1 MCGVREGWT
10 HRYIRAPKYNC
21 VPRFTDE
28 SIHGYTLVC
37 AHMKKFLE
45 KKTKPTSSALHNTG
59 ISWVLSRTDRG
70 MSWIF
75 EAKFD
80 SATSEKNAHCSSS
93 FTRGCSGKLTRQPWT
108 HAHSLSRSPARQAR
122 TAQPN
127 FFVSFFHFWCRFV
140 SYLFIFL
147 LNFLIMP
154 TVVRLDDFLCWWNIW
169 EDREWWMLDKVN

>member
-1 MCGVREGWT
+1 MCQDLPMRVYMDT
-10 HRYIRAPKYNC
+10 HSC
-21 VPRFTDE
+21 VHIWKSFW
-28 SIHGYTLVC
+28 
-37 AHMKKFLE
+37 

-80 SATSEKNAHCSSS
+80 SATSEKNAHCSNS

-127 FFVSFFHFWCRFV
+127 FCFFLSFLVSFCILL
-140 SYLFIFL
+140 YLFFF

-169 EDREWWMLDKVN
+169 EVREWWMLDKVN